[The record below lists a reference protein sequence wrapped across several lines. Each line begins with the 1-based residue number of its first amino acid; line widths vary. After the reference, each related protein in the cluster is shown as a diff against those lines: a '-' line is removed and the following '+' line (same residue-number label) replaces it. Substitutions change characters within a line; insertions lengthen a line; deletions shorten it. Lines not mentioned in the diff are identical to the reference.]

1 MAVDLAMQRAR
12 ASGRVPPTVRLYGFA
27 PRAASLGRF
36 QRAAD
41 ADLDACARLGIDV
54 CRRPTGGRGVL
65 HDDEV
70 TYSVV
75 ASTQDGLPSGVA
87 ASYAFLSAALEW
99 AYESMGVSA
108 RLGTGSGGDR
118 TTSACYLQ
126 SSRADLVC
134 DGGKLSGSAQV
145 WDGDTCLQH
154 GSVVLSRDI
163 ESEAAVFRLSGE
175 SAATLATRAVTLEEI
190 LGAPPSRDAA
200 VAALE
205 RGFSEALGVRLRRGE
220 LTTAETVLAAQLEGA
235 ARVSPLGDVSQ
246 AQQEV
251 EGGPGVRAV

>member
-12 ASGRVPPTVRLYGFA
+12 ASGQAPPTVRLYGFA

-36 QRAAD
+36 QREAD
-41 ADLDACARLGIDV
+41 ADLDACGRLGIDV

-75 ASTQDGLPSGVA
+75 ASTQDGLPRGVA

-99 AYESMGVSA
+99 AYESMGVPA
-108 RLGTGSGGDR
+108 RLGSGSGGDR

-134 DGGKLSGSAQV
+134 ARGKLSGSAQV

-154 GSVVLSRDI
+154 GSIVLSRDI

-175 SAATLATRAVTLEEI
+175 AAGRLAARAVTLEEV
-190 LGAPPSRDAA
+190 LGARPACD
-200 VAALE
+200 VVLAALE
-205 RGFSEALGVRLRRGE
+205 RGFSEALGVSLRRGE
-220 LTTAETVLAAQLEGA
+220 LTRAETILARRLEGA
-235 ARVSPLGDVSQ
+235 AQVSAQGGVSE
-246 AQQEV
+246 AQHEV